1 MTDDDL
7 PVVPSTG
14 NQTSYPKRVRIM
26 ITKANYIERRTASL
40 RALELEIARL
50 MDYADRVAA
59 DVAVQYYEA
68 INVLQVTR
76 DKAAKML
83 RELHAASDKAWAWE
97 DATSGVEDAWSD
109 LRSAVVAAISATY
122 GDTSRRPAGRHV
134 TDDPHQTYHTRR
146 IAPRGSCY

>member
-7 PVVPSTG
+7 PVVPSTC
-14 NQTSYPKRVRIM
+14 NQTPHPKRVHIM

-59 DVAVQYYEA
+59 EVAVKYYETIYA
-68 INVLQVTR
+68 LQATR
-76 DKAAKML
+76 DKAAKRL
-83 RELHAASDKAWAWE
+83 RELHAVSDKAWAWE

-109 LRSAVVAAISATY
+109 LRNAVIAAISTTY
-122 GDTSRRPAGRHV
+122 GDTNRRPGGQHV
-134 TDDPHQTYHTRR
+134 TDDSHLTYRTRR
-146 IAPRGSCY
+146 IAPRGSCH